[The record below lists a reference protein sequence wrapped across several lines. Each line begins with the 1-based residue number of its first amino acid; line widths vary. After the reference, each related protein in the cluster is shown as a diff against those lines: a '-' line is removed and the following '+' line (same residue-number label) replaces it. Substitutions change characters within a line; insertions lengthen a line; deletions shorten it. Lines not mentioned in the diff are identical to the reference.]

1 MKWNTALYN
10 NKHAFV
16 YQYGEA
22 LVELLDPKP
31 YEKIL
36 DLGCGTGELTEKIKE
51 KGSLAIGIDSS
62 AEMIIKAKE
71 KYPLISFEAMDAA
84 TMNFENEFD
93 AVFSNAVLHWI
104 KESEKVVTSIYRSLK
119 EGGRLVAEF
128 GGKNNV
134 KNIVNALELSFEKR
148 NIEFERFWYFPSTAE
163 YAALLEANRF
173 RVTIIQHFDRQTEL
187 ADNVSGMKEWIEMFG
202 NNFFKNISAEI
213 KKEIIDEAVEILKST
228 SYRNGK
234 WFADYTRLRVVA
246 IKE

>member
-51 KGSLAIGIDSS
+51 KGSLVIGIDSS

-84 TMNFENEFD
+84 TMDFENEFD

-104 KESEKVVTSIYRSLK
+104 KESEKVVTNIYRSLK

-134 KNIVNALELSFEKR
+134 KNIVNALESSLEKR
-148 NIEFERFWYFPSTAE
+148 NIKFERFWFFPSTAE
-163 YAALLEANRF
+163 YAGLLEANGF
-173 RVTIIQHFDRQTEL
+173 RVIIIQHFDRETEL

-213 KKEIIDEAVEILKST
+213 KKEIIEDAVELLKST
-228 SYRNGK
+228 NYRSGK